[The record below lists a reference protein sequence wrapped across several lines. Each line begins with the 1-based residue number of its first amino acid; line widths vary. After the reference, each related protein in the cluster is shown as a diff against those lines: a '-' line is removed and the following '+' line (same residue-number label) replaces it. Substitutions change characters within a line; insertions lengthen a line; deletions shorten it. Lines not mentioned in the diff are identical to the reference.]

1 MITSRTIEAQ
11 RDFYKSE
18 LIQMGYFKTPEG
30 LQLYELSLTQLKEI
44 YTEVKSQVENVER
57 CRIDND
63 LFS

>member
-1 MITSRTIEAQ
+1 MTSRTIEAR

-30 LQLYELSLTQLKEI
+30 LQLYELSLIQLEEI
-44 YTEVKSQVENVER
+44 YKEVKSRKKNVER
-57 CRIDND
+57 CRINND

>member
-1 MITSRTIEAQ
+1 MMTSRTIEAQ

-30 LQLYELSLTQLKEI
+30 LQLYELSLTQLEEI
-44 YTEVKSQVENVER
+44 YKEVKSQVKNVER
-57 CRIDND
+57 CRTNND

>member
-1 MITSRTIEAQ
+1 MMTSRTIEAR

-30 LQLYELSLTQLKEI
+30 LQLYELSLIQLEEI
-44 YTEVKSQVENVER
+44 YKEVKSRKKNVER
-57 CRIDND
+57 CRINND